1 MWGLRNGI
9 NVGVLKE
16 RPISAHMQRSGMW
29 GLRNGINM
37 GVLKERPISAP
48 HAANAEYG
56 VYGMV
61 STWEF

>member
-9 NVGVLKE
+9 D
-16 RPISAHMQRSGMW
+16 
-29 GLRNGINM
+29 M
-37 GVLKERPISAP
+37 GVLKERRISAP
-48 HAANAEYG
+48 HGANAECG